1 MLRNSWHIIFYR
13 VGAGQCHTIGAGMHP
28 VCLFFLCWTVPYR
41 QLSAGKRLWE
51 MPSYL
56 SLVLETILVCIIFFG
71 AGQRHMTIRC
81 WRVLLICRCWKVPCL
96 SLVLGSAACIGAGGF
111 HVGY

>member
-1 MLRNSWHIIFYR
+1 MLECTQF
-13 VGAGQCHTIGAGMHP
+13 
-28 VCLFFLCWTVPYR
+28 VCFFLCWTVPYR

-96 SLVLGSAACIGAGGF
+96 SLVLGSAAYIGAGGF
-111 HVGY
+111 HVGYWEVLESALVLDSANP

>member
-1 MLRNSWHIIFYR
+1 MGNAIIFEF
-13 VGAGQCHTIGAGMHP
+13 GAGNYFGLH
-28 VCLFFLCWTVPYR
+28 Y
-41 QLSAGKRLWE
+41 
-51 MPSYL
+51 
-56 SLVLETILVCIIFFG
+56 FFG

-96 SLVLGSAACIGAGGF
+96 SLVLGSAAYIGAGGF